1 MTEKPG
7 LSNPLGGTTYI
18 VVIYAAFGAL
28 WILLSDEIVALL
40 ISEPA
45 QIVMI
50 SMLKGWFYIAVT
62 SLLLYGLLR
71 RHAEA
76 VRRTEESLHESET
89 RFRDLFD
96 NMSDGVAIY
105 ETADGGADFHFV
117 EHNKGGECITGLARE
132 SVIGRSVREAFP
144 GIESMGLLP
153 VFQRVWRSGEP
164 EYFPVTQYCDD
175 KLNVWVD
182 NYVFRLPSGKVV
194 AIYRDVTQRRR
205 AEDEMRESEAH
216 YRSVVDNLKEV
227 VFQTD
232 AQGIWTFLNRS
243 WTEITGFPVQES
255 LGTLFL
261 DYVHPEDRQRNQEL
275 FEPLIQRKKEYCRHE
290 IRYLHKNGGFRWIEV
305 FARLTLDDQD
315 RIIGTSGTLSDI
327 SIRKYAEEALR
338 RQAEELIERNAELV
352 RFNSAMIGR
361 ELDMIEMKKR
371 INELSRQLG
380 LERPYPLAFLDEEAP

>member
-1 MTEKPG
+1 M
-7 LSNPLGGTTYI
+7 
-18 VVIYAAFGAL
+18 
-28 WILLSDEIVALL
+28 
-40 ISEPA
+40 
-45 QIVMI
+45 
-50 SMLKGWFYIAVT
+50 
-62 SLLLYGLLR
+62 
-71 RHAEA
+71 
-76 VRRTEESLHESET
+76 
-89 RFRDLFD
+89 
-96 NMSDGVAIY
+96 
-105 ETADGGADFHFV
+105 
-117 EHNKGGECITGLARE
+117 
-132 SVIGRSVREAFP
+132 
-144 GIESMGLLP
+144 
-153 VFQRVWRSGEP
+153 
-164 EYFPVTQYCDD
+164 
-175 KLNVWVD
+175 
-182 NYVFRLPSGKVV
+182 
-194 AIYRDVTQRRR
+194 
-205 AEDEMRESEAH
+205 
-216 YRSVVDNLKEV
+216 VDNLKEV

-290 IRYLHKNGGFRWIEV
+290 IRSLHKKGGFRWIEV